1 MLRRSSLF
9 SAVRAGSLPPAALG
23 ELVDRKARFP
33 AAALLA
39 SAAAQACYGNIARDP
54 AEKRLQTVRA
64 LRRHGVPGR
73 EPRIVHAL
81 LRVLGIPQEIIRHRV
96 AIRPVGILRFRDG
109 ALGALQ

>member
-1 MLRRSSLF
+1 M
-9 SAVRAGSLPPAALG
+9 
-23 ELVDRKARFP
+23 
-33 AAALLA
+33 A

-54 AEKRLQTVRA
+54 AEKRLQAVRA

-96 AIRPVGILRFRDG
+96 AIPPIGILRFRDG
-109 ALGALQ
+109 ALGALPIESDDARVVHASHLLTLLKSQKRSKRFHIF